1 MSTLNIMEEV
11 INLNL
16 NDSTE
21 ISLDNLGSSS
31 SSNITSSIEESK
43 SVLESSFGGGI
54 ELLMNDKKKEKSQNS
69 SSVDLSDINA
79 LENDLN
85 NLTEDTS
92 SSKNVSKSDLFSS
105 SINTFDTTEPKIKID
120 DNVKEIGFSKKE
132 PVINVG
138 KATVESAE
146 TKTWDGFSNLSNV
159 PVHDN
164 AAPPSKESKTREEI
178 LQEKFKYVKLLEELE
193 KKGVRLTKKYSMDSN
208 LQEMQGEYETIIAE
222 KERKNSTKF
231 QGRILTA
238 LITGVEFL
246 NNKFDPFD
254 IKLDG
259 WSEQLNENLDD
270 YDEIFAELHDKYKS
284 KAKMAPEIKLLF
296 QLGASAMMVHM
307 TNTMFKSSMPGMD
320 DIMRQNP
327 ELMQHFTQAAVNTMG
342 ETNPGFSGFMNEYM
356 DNNNNNNSRMPQS
369 RPDLNQTFS
378 EQRSQ
383 NDRNQS
389 QPPRAR
395 AEMGGPSDLGDIL
408 SGLKTKSVDVQEKSE
423 STISVEDALKM
434 KQNNA
439 PKSSKR
445 KKSDRN
451 VVSLDL

>member
-21 ISLDNLGSSS
+21 ISLDNLGSS
-31 SSNITSSIEESK
+31 NNTSSMEESK

-85 NLTEDTS
+85 NLTEDSS

-120 DNVKEIGFSKKE
+120 DNVKEIGFNKKE

-138 KATVESAE
+138 KATVESTE

-193 KKGVRLTKKYSMDSN
+193 KKGVRLTKKYSMDSS

-356 DNNNNNNSRMPQS
+356 DNNNNNSRMPQS

-378 EQRSQ
+378 
-383 NDRNQS
+383 DRTPQKE
-389 QPPRAR
+389 R

-408 SGLKTKSVDVQEKSE
+408 SGLKTKSVNVQEKSE

>member
-31 SSNITSSIEESK
+31 SSTATSSMEESK
-43 SVLESSFGGGI
+43 SLLESSFGGGI

-85 NLTEDTS
+85 NLTEDSS

-164 AAPPSKESKTREEI
+164 AAPPSKESKTREDI

-193 KKGVRLTKKYSMDSN
+193 KKGVRLTKKYSMESN

-356 DNNNNNNSRMPQS
+356 DNNNNSRMPQS

-378 EQRSQ
+378 KQTQQ
-383 NDRNQS
+383 NDRNKS
-389 QPPRAR
+389 QPPRER

-408 SGLKTKSVDVQEKSE
+408 SGLKTKSVDVQDKSE

>member
-21 ISLDNLGSSS
+21 INLDNLEATTIDN
-31 SSNITSSIEESK
+31 SNIIEESK

-69 SSVDLSDINA
+69 SAVDLSDISA

-85 NLTEDTS
+85 NLSEDT
-92 SSKNVSKSDLFSS
+92 KPQKTTSKSDLFSN
-105 SINTFDTTEPKIKID
+105 SINILDSSESKIKID
-120 DNVKEIGFSKKE
+120 DNVKEIGFNKKE
-132 PVINVG
+132 PVINIG
-138 KATVESAE
+138 KATVESSE
-146 TKTWDGFSNLSNV
+146 TKTWDGFSNLSNT

-193 KKGVRLTKKYSMDSN
+193 KKGVRLTKKYSMESN

-270 YDEIFAELHDKYKS
+270 YDEIFAELHEKYKS

-356 DNNNNNNSRMPQS
+356 DNNNNTRMPES

-378 EQRSQ
+378 NNRQRPSSQ
-383 NDRNQS
+383 QNER
-389 QPPRAR
+389 P
-395 AEMGGPSDLGDIL
+395 EMGGPSDLGDIL
-408 SGLKTKSVDVQEKSE
+408 SGLKTKSVDVQDKSE
-423 STISVEDALKM
+423 STISVEDAIKM
-434 KQNNA
+434 KQSNI
-439 PKSSKR
+439 PKSTKR

>member
-21 ISLDNLGSSS
+21 INLDNLEATTID
-31 SSNITSSIEESK
+31 NSIVTESK

-54 ELLMNDKKKEKSQNS
+54 ELLMNDKKKEKSQS
-69 SSVDLSDINA
+69 STSVDLSDISA

-85 NLTEDTS
+85 SLSEDTKS
-92 SSKNVSKSDLFSS
+92 QKNISKSDLFSNN
-105 SINTFDTTEPKIKID
+105 INISESKIKID
-120 DNVKEIGFSKKE
+120 DNVKEIGFDKKE
-132 PVINVG
+132 PVISIG
-138 KATVESAE
+138 KATVESSE
-146 TKTWDGFSNLSNV
+146 TKTWDGFSNLSQV

-178 LQEKFKYVKLLEELE
+178 LQGKFKYVKLLDELE
-193 KKGVRLTKKYSMDSN
+193 KKGVRLTKKYSMESS

-270 YDEIFAELHDKYKS
+270 YDEIFAELHEKYKS

-356 DNNNNNNSRMPQS
+356 DNNNNNNTRMPDS

-378 EQRSQ
+378 NNRQRPSSQ
-383 NDRNQS
+383 QNER
-389 QPPRAR
+389 P
-395 AEMGGPSDLGDIL
+395 EMGGPSDLGDIL
-408 SGLKTKSVDVQEKSE
+408 SGLKTKSVDVQDKSE
-423 STISVEDALKM
+423 STISVEDAIKM
-434 KQNNA
+434 KQSNV
-439 PKSSKR
+439 PKSTKR
-445 KKSDRN
+445 KKSDKN

>member
-1 MSTLNIMEEV
+1 MSSLNIMEEV

-21 ISLDNLGSSS
+21 ISLDNLGS
-31 SSNITSSIEESK
+31 NTSTDNLVQETK

-85 NLTEDTS
+85 NLTEDTTS
-92 SSKNVSKSDLFSS
+92 SSSISKSDLFST
-105 SINTFDTTEPKIKID
+105 SINNFDTSSEPKIKID

-146 TKTWDGFSNLSNV
+146 TKTWDGFSNLSQV
-159 PVHDN
+159 PIHDN
-164 AAPPSKESKTREEI
+164 AAPPSKETKTKEEI

-193 KKGVRLTKKYSMDSN
+193 KKGVHLTKKYSMDSN

-222 KERKNSTKF
+222 KEKKNSTKF

-270 YDEIFAELHDKYKS
+270 YDEIFAELHEKYKS

-342 ETNPGFSGFMNEYM
+342 EKNPGFSGFMNEYM
-356 DNNNNNNSRMPQS
+356 DNNTRMPES

-378 EQRSQ
+378 NNRQRPPQQ
-383 NDRNQS
+383 NER
-389 QPPRAR
+389 P
-395 AEMGGPSDLGDIL
+395 EMGGPSDLGDIL
-408 SGLKTKSVDVQEKSE
+408 SGLKTKSVDIQDKSE
-423 STISVEDALKM
+423 STISVEDAIKM
-434 KQNNA
+434 KQNSV
-439 PKSSKR
+439 PKSTKR
-445 KKSDRN
+445 KKSDKN